1 MRKQN
6 LRVLSDKQALAL
18 TKKVISYGKKLLMH
32 ERSEIRRKNPIEGA
46 QVEKFLKAIK
56 VAERYV
62 VGSLAYVTAIARA
75 YEHLEKIKEE
85 QKRKA
90 A

>member
-32 ERSEIRRKNPIEGA
+32 ERSEIRRKNPIEGE

-62 VGSLAYVTAIARA
+62 VGSLPYVVAIAKA
-75 YEHLEKIKEE
+75 YEHLEKIKEK
-85 QKRKA
+85 QRKVA
-90 A
+90 

>member
-32 ERSEIRRKNPIEGA
+32 ERSEIRRKNPIEGV

-62 VGSLAYVTAIARA
+62 VGSLPYVVAIAKA
-75 YEHLEKIKEE
+75 YEHLEKIKEK
-85 QKRKA
+85 QRKVA
-90 A
+90 